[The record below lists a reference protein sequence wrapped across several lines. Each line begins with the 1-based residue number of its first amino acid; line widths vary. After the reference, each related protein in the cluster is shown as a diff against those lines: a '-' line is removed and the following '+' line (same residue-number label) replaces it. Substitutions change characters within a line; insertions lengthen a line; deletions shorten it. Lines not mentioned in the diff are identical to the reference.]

1 MLKVLEM
8 FGFMGA
14 VAGFWLLTRKVY
26 WTGMIL
32 SLVGDS
38 ILVVYGVLTQQW
50 WLTMANLLYV
60 SMLILGLWKH
70 RKEDT
75 NAST

>member
-1 MLKVLEM
+1 MLKILEM
-8 FGFMGA
+8 LGFMGA
-14 VAGFWLLTRKVY
+14 VSGFWLLTRKVY
-26 WTGMIL
+26 WAGMVL

-70 RKEDT
+70 RQEDT
-75 NAST
+75 NAGT